1 MREKKINFSIKTRMD
16 TKINIEIN
24 KSTKN
29 KANKYQELQV

>member
-1 MREKKINFSIKTRMD
+1 MD

-29 KANKYQELQV
+29 KANKYQELQVW